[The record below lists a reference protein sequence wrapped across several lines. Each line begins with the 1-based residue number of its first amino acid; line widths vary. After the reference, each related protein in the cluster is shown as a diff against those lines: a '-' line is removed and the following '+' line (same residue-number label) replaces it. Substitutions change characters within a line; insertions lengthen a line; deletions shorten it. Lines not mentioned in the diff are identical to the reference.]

1 MIFKKTLIKCLL
13 LREFGEY
20 TIIRVLG
27 QASPT
32 AKSTGLLHAVHVHNP
47 VGILTA
53 SNRKGIQ
60 VPWN

>member
-1 MIFKKTLIKCLL
+1 MIFEKTLFECLL

-20 TIIRVLG
+20 TIIMVLG

-47 VGILTA
+47 VGILTV
-53 SNRKGIQ
+53 SNRNGI
-60 VPWN
+60 